1 MVPTISYQELPVR
14 GTSHTFGALARSI
27 VFGCCGWGKIFHGL
41 HEMSYRRDFYGHAP
55 MCAGSQVRERGVV
68 GCSLGGLALGVGLA
82 WLGFSFSMGILLRF
96 VGI

>member
-1 MVPTISYQELPVR
+1 MVPTMLYQELPVR

-27 VFGCCGWGKIFHGL
+27 VFGCCGWETSFTGFMKCLIDGTFMATRKCVK
-41 HEMSYRRDFYGHAP
+41 E
-55 MCAGSQVRERGVV
+55 QVRERGLV

-82 WLGFSFSMGILLRF
+82 WLGFSFSMGISLRS